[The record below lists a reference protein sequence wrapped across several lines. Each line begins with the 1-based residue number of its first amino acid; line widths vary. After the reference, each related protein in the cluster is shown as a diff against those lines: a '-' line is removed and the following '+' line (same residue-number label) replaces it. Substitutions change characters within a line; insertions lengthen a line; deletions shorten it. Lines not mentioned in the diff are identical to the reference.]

1 MLLIDELIEK
11 VKSYNE
17 NADIDMIKRA
27 YKMADE
33 HHRGQKRN
41 SGEDYIIPVSYT
53 HL

>member
-17 NADIDMIKRA
+17 NADIDMIRRA

-33 HHRGQKRN
+33 HHRVK
-41 SGEDYIIPVSYT
+41 II
-53 HL
+53 LFILLMLA